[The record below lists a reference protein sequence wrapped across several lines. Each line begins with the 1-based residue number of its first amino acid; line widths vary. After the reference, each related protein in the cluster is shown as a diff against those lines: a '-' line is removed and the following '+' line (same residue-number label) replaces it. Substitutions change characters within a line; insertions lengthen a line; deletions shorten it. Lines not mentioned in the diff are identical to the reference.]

1 MVRRSTS
8 IGSPSEAMP
17 QPLLCVIATTPSTLG
32 YASSRF
38 SKCRAIM
45 RATVAEQLTLVRMP
59 M

>member
-1 MVRRSTS
+1 VRQRDDAVDVRVRV
-8 IGSPSEAMP
+8 E
-17 QPLLCVIATTPSTLG
+17 
-32 YASSRF
+32 RF